1 MIIKNDYGKDMLIL
15 DEENLIFKHFFGEK
29 IIKREDIRS
38 VFYDENTLGILNY
51 NGKVYSLVI
60 RKLLF
65 SERKRL
71 EELRLEVSKE
81 NILFDY
87 TNSIKKSM
95 YPLLFIGY
103 FNIINMTIIRPNYS
117 IIIKLFLVITIIFS
131 FVLIRNLEKTNI
143 YNIDK
148 EEVEIFTWKTTLKYK
163 KYEIDKIKVM
173 KVNNTINSIVFKKN
187 KNNFKLYFRE
197 NPYLI
202 KIYNTS
208 LTKLFN

>member
-1 MIIKNDYGKDMLIL
+1 
-15 DEENLIFKHFFGEK
+15 
-29 IIKREDIRS
+29 
-38 VFYDENTLGILNY
+38 
-51 NGKVYSLVI
+51 
-60 RKLLF
+60 
-65 SERKRL
+65 
-71 EELRLEVSKE
+71 
-81 NILFDY
+81 
-87 TNSIKKSM
+87 M

-103 FNIINMTIIRPNYS
+103 FNIINIFIIQSNYS
-117 IIIKLFLVITIIFS
+117 IIIKIFLVITIIFS
-131 FVLIRNLEKTNI
+131 FVLIKNLEETTI

-148 EEVEIFTWKTTLKYK
+148 EEVEIFSWKNTLKYK

-173 KVNNTINSIVFKKN
+173 KVNGNINSIVFKKN

>member
-1 MIIKNDYGKDMLIL
+1 MRIKNDYGKDILIL

-38 VFYDENTLGILNY
+38 VSYDENTLGILNY
-51 NGKVYSLVI
+51 NGKVYSINITSV
-60 RKLLF
+60 LF
-65 SERKRL
+65 SERKMI
-71 EELRLEVSKE
+71 EELRLQINKE
-81 NILFDY
+81 NILFNYIRSMNYESSLPITLMYIIMLFNLNFIDNEIY
-87 TNSIKKSM
+87 SILLIAFFITFIILTKK
-95 YPLLFIGY
+95 
-103 FNIINMTIIRPNYS
+103 IRPR
-117 IIIKLFLVITIIFS
+117 V
-131 FVLIRNLEKTNI
+131 I

-173 KVNNTINSIVFKKN
+173 KVNENLNSIVFKKN